1 MTYAW
6 QLGDSLAPAFRQ
18 FLHVAALQP
27 SVGIWEKEWRDLM
40 LVDRPSRFT
49 INSAARILRS
59 HLVPQAHAPAWKV
72 FMSHKDPYVEAPPLQ
87 VDTVPI
93 LARRVLDCSS
103 LSHLYLLPSFISG
116 HHSFSA
122 SLQELISLKRQS
134 GGAVSDTWFD
144 TGRHAVLTHICRLL
158 QSRLKDHCFG
168 KEQSFDVTFNEM
180 NLTNSVSLLGTVSGS
195 KRRVFTRAGK
205 VDSKRRTA
213 LGILTEMLK
222 NPSRRYL
229 MIPYGNRSV
238 TRNRF
243 FSSDTGADFSHS
255 S

>member
-1 MTYAW
+1 VTYAW
-6 QLGDSLAPAFRQ
+6 QLGDALAPAFRQ

-27 SVGIWEKEWRDLM
+27 SVGVWEKEWRDLM
-40 LVDRPSRFT
+40 LVDCPSRFT

-87 VDTVPI
+87 VDTSPI

-116 HHSFSA
+116 HHSLSA
-122 SLQELISLKRQS
+122 SPQELISLKRQS

-158 QSRLKDHCFG
+158 QSRLKDHCLG
-168 KEQSFDVTFNEM
+168 KAQRFDVTYNEHEE
-180 NLTNSVSLLGTVSGS
+180 LYKQHVLARHCFRIKKTSICQSWKGGFKAKNS
-195 KRRVFTRAGK
+195 AGHPHRN
-205 VDSKRRTA
+205 VD
-213 LGILTEMLK
+213 
-222 NPSRRYL
+222 PDRRYL
-229 MIPYGNRSV
+229 MIPYGNRIV

-243 FSSDTGADFSHS
+243 FSSDTGADFSQS